1 MGERKGQNFYYPPD
15 FDPKKHGSLNGYHGV
30 HALRERARKLDR
42 GILIIRFE
50 MPYNIWCDG
59 CKKHIG
65 MGVRY
70 NAEKTKLGMYYT
82 TPIYQFRMKCHLCPN
97 KIVIKTDPGN
107 MDYIIMEGARR
118 VEQRWDPS
126 QNGQIVPDDKS
137 VGRRIADDAMFKL
150 EHERKDK
157 DKSSDSAPRINELS
171 QIQDRVKDDWLANKM
186 LRDQFRARKK
196 ERKAQVEKDKLITGK
211 CGLELELVEEE
222 DEDVRMA
229 RLLNVQSKTDA
240 DTRLKEDR
248 GDISTADIFA
258 SKKTGDADTGKDSD
272 KKLHALKT
280 IGKAT
285 KSKQSDLLNKKG
297 FGLVVSKVK
306 ESKNT
311 DPISNISKPAQIK
324 ESSTSH
330 TASSPSS
337 SSSSSTSSVTT
348 TSTSSS
354 SSSTSVTTTSTSSS
368 ASSSSATSP
377 NNSLSMLFSQ
387 YDNSSDDS
395 DS

>member
-1 MGERKGQNFYYPPD
+1 
-15 FDPKKHGSLNGYHGV
+15 
-30 HALRERARKLDR
+30 
-42 GILIIRFE
+42 

-70 NAEKTKLGMYYT
+70 NAEKTKVGMYYT
-82 TPIYQFRMKCHLCPN
+82 TPVYQFRMKCHLCPN

-137 VGRRIADDAMFKL
+137 IGRKLADDAMFKL

-157 DKSSDSAPRINELS
+157 DKSSDAAPRISQLS

-186 LRDQFRARKK
+186 LRDQFRAKKK
-196 ERKAQVEKDKLITGK
+196 ERKAQLEKDKLITGK
-211 CGLELELVEEE
+211 CGLELDLVTEE

-240 DTRLKEDR
+240 DKRKSDDR
-248 GDISTADIFA
+248 GDISTGDIFA
-258 SKKTGDADTGKDSD
+258 SKNNTDERESKPL

-285 KSKQSDLLNKKG
+285 KSKQSDLLLKKG
-297 FGLVVSKVK
+297 FGIIVSSSNSKEKLSEALNKIATVK
-306 ESKNT
+306 DTKTVPTPTSNT
-311 DPISNISKPAQIK
+311 T
-324 ESSTSH
+324 STS
-330 TASSPSS
+330 TTTSIPSSPTSPPETS
-337 SSSSSTSSVTT
+337 TSSSTSSAET
-348 TSTSSS
+348 
-354 SSSTSVTTTSTSSS
+354 
-368 ASSSSATSP
+368 A

-387 YDNSSDDS
+387 YNNSSEDDS
-395 DS
+395 D

>member
-1 MGERKGQNFYYPPD
+1 
-15 FDPKKHGSLNGYHGV
+15 
-30 HALRERARKLDR
+30 
-42 GILIIRFE
+42 

-97 KIVIKTDPGN
+97 KIVIKTEPGN
-107 MDYIIMEGARR
+107 MDYIITEGARR

-297 FGLVVSKVK
+297 FGLVVSRVK
-306 ESKNT
+306 ESQNT
-311 DPISNISKPAQIK
+311 EPISNISKPAQVK
-324 ESSTSH
+324 ESPSTSH
-330 TASSPSS
+330 TASSPSTTTTTCS
-337 SSSSSTSSVTT
+337 SSA
-348 TSTSSS
+348 
-354 SSSTSVTTTSTSSS
+354 

-387 YDNSSDDS
+387 YDNSSD
-395 DS
+395 